1 MFHSKGT
8 NMPTQPSF
16 DLRVRT
22 KAYALQVIRLYQSLP
37 KSGEAQVIGK
47 QVLRSGTSVGAQY
60 REACRAKSPADFI
73 NKMEGS
79 LQELDETAYWL
90 ELLAESKIVS
100 TDRLVLL
107 QKESD
112 ELTAIFVTSVKTAK
126 RNK

>member
-1 MFHSKGT
+1 
-8 NMPTQPSF
+8 MPTQPPL